1 MKKYHLDQSNIAF
14 IHLIHS
20 AFAGINLSIDLLD
33 GGKGITKKELLKAI
47 KNTIQQTDSVLTS
60 EYIRGELV
68 KKGILEDGGKEFC
81 AYDPSAENDKEEVA
95 IVYTPEDIATARAN
109 KK

>member
-1 MKKYHLDQSNIAF
+1 MRRQLAEWEKV
-14 IHLIHS
+14 
-20 AFAGINLSIDLLD
+20 FANHISD
-33 GGKGITKKELLKAI
+33 KGITKKELLKAI
-47 KNTIQQTDSVLTS
+47 QNTIAQTDSVLTS

-81 AYDPSAENDKEEVA
+81 AYDPSTENDKEQVA
-95 IVYTPEDIATARAN
+95 LVYSQEDLIAERAN